1 MRRWKTLTH
10 FNKTTKMYF
19 VFLLNT
25 LELNAWKHRTKH
37 ITNLLYYLGNHCS
50 KFPGQLLRSALNGR
64 YSCSRIAIFYRF
76 DDYLIL
82 FLHIRLPLNNDMI
95 LLRFT
100 WLKKWLITYFKLPSS
115 LKHRLFLQ
123 SGIRSGVWK
132 WSGYKVKRS
141 WFPFIFRVSVW
152 AVLTII
158 TDGIVL
164 TWTFNISLT

>member
-1 MRRWKTLTH
+1 
-10 FNKTTKMYF
+10 MYF

-115 LKHRLFLQ
+115 LKHGYSYSLGLEVAFGSEVATKWNAPGSHSFLE
-123 SGIRSGVWK
+123 
-132 WSGYKVKRS
+132 
-141 WFPFIFRVSVW
+141 
-152 AVLTII
+152 
-158 TDGIVL
+158 
-164 TWTFNISLT
+164 